1 MVTLD
6 FYICLENTPLD
17 INNNLQMK
25 HFLYPSSSKVKTLPL
40 LSLLF
45 FTSLAFAQTGTIRGT
60 IKDSKNN
67 EDLIGATVLIE
78 GTTLGAATDVN
89 GFFSIA
95 KVPTGKVKLLLTYV
109 AYKKKEIAD
118 VTVEAD
124 KITEVNTVMDDEAK
138 LLQEVRIVGA
148 RQTNTE
154 VSVISEIKASQNIV
168 SGISSQQIARSLDR
182 DAAQVVKR
190 VPGITI
196 VGDRFINIRG
206 LNARYN
212 NVMLH
217 NAFTPSMET
226 DVKSFSFDVIPSGQ
240 IDRLLIYKTPSADL
254 PGEFAGGIVKI
265 FTKNIPD
272 QNSITLDYSLG
283 VRQGTTFQNFSESK
297 QGTGYWT
304 SFNNGYLDLPRDF
317 PKDIR
322 SIENN
327 PALLELTGRSLR
339 NEWIPVKSSAMP
351 DQRVSLTGN
360 FKMSL
365 GRIKIG
371 NVTAV
376 NFSES
381 RLFNAVERNDY
392 NIGAGNQIETLF
404 EYDDKYNT
412 RNNRVGALHNWSFR
426 LNENHTIDF
435 KNLFNQISTGR
446 YVNRT
451 GQDVA
456 QNFRPNSNSFDQ
468 VYRGIYTGQLTGKHK
483 LNGDKSVVDW
493 VAGYNYSYR
502 DQPDYK
508 RYRADVLDPAT
519 GRSEIYIP
527 IGQAQSFF
535 LGRFS
540 SEMRENGYTASAN
553 LTQKLGKG
561 EKEIE
566 IKVGGFYESK
576 DRSFKAR
583 NIGYVRSSNFS
594 PTLLA
599 ADVNTLFQNIRND
612 GGIKIG
618 EQTNPNDSYTA
629 SNEQIAGY
637 GLVNVPL
644 NSKFN
649 AIAGVRVEY
658 NRQKMNSTF
667 LGGAAARVDN
677 PITSLLP
684 SANLTYNFSEKMLLR
699 AAYGMTVNRPEFRE
713 LAPFSFFDFD
723 FNVVYEGNPQ
733 LKIAK
738 VHNMDLRWELYP
750 TPNEIISVA
759 GFYKYF
765 DSPIESTVDLGS
777 TGVGSKTFVANNAK
791 SAFSTGI
798 EIEIKKG
805 LANLGASK
813 LLQNT
818 SLLFNTA
825 LIYSRVDLGDKG
837 LGQSNNRPLQ
847 GQSPYIVNVGI
858 NYSEPKKDLQINL
871 LYNVIGRRIIAVGF
885 EAYPDLYEMPRNV
898 LDLTF
903 SKGIKERWTIK
914 GGVQDILN
922 QPFRILQDANKDNKF
937 DNSTDLTVQRYNLG
951 QLFSLGFAYRI
962 L

>member
-1 MVTLD
+1 MRSILPH
-6 FYICLENTPLD
+6 Y
-17 INNNLQMK
+17 
-25 HFLYPSSSKVKTLPL
+25 SKVKQL
-40 LSLLF
+40 LLAFCVFASSL
-45 FTSLAFAQTGTIRGT
+45 TFAQTGTIRGT
-60 IKDSKNN
+60 LKDSKNN
-67 EDLIGATVLIE
+67 EDLIGATVLVD
-78 GTTLGAATDVN
+78 GTQLGAATDIN

-95 KVPTGKVKLLLTYV
+95 KVPAGKVKLVLNYV
-109 AYKKKEIAD
+109 GYKKKEITD

-124 KITEVNTVMDDEAK
+124 KVTEINATMDDEAQV
-138 LLQEVRIVGA
+138 LQEVKVVGT

-154 VSVISEIKASQNIV
+154 VSVLSEIKASQNIV
-168 SGISSQQIARSLDR
+168 SGISSQQIARTLDR

-206 LNARYN
+206 LNSRYN

-226 DVKSFSFDVIPSGQ
+226 DVKAFSFDVIPSGQ

-272 QNSITLDYSLG
+272 QNSIVLDYSVG
-283 VRQGTTFQNFSESK
+283 IRQATTFQDFSQSK
-297 QGTGYWT
+297 QGPGYWT
-304 SFNNGYLDLPRDF
+304 SFNNGYLDLPSDF

-322 SIENN
+322 AIQNN
-327 PALLELTGRSLR
+327 PALIELAGRSLR
-339 NEWIPVKSSAMP
+339 NEWVPVTSKATP

-365 GRIKIG
+365 GNIRIG
-371 NVTAV
+371 NVTAI
-376 NFSES
+376 NFSET

-392 NIGAGNQIETLF
+392 NIGSGTVNNIETLF

-412 RNNRVGALHNWSFR
+412 RNNRLGVLHNWSFR
-426 LNENHTIDF
+426 LNENHSIDF

-446 YVNRT
+446 YIHRT
-451 GQDVA
+451 GVDVA
-456 QNFRPNSNSFDQ
+456 QSYRPNNHSFDQ
-468 VYRGIYTGQLTGKHK
+468 VYRGIYTGQLGGKHK

-508 RYRADVLDPAT
+508 RYRSDVLDPAT

-535 LGRFS
+535 LGRFN
-540 SEMRENGYTASAN
+540 SEMQENGFTASAN
-553 LTQKLGKG
+553 LTQKIGKG
-561 EKEIE
+561 DKETE
-566 IKVGGFYESK
+566 LKFGAFYEVK
-576 DRSFKAR
+576 DRSFKGR
-583 NIGYVRSSNFS
+583 NLGYVRSSNFAPS
-594 PTLLA
+594 LA
-599 ADVNTLFQNIRND
+599 SADINTLFQNIRND
-612 GGIKIG
+612 GGIQLG

-637 GLVNVPL
+637 GSVNVPL
-644 NSKFN
+644 TNKFN
-649 AIAGVRVEY
+649 AIAGVRLEY

-677 PITSLLP
+677 PITSVLP
-684 SANLTYNFSEKMLLR
+684 SLNLTYNFNEKMLLR

-723 FNVVYEGNPQ
+723 FNVVYEGNPA
-733 LKIAK
+733 LKIAT
-738 VHNMDLRWELYP
+738 VQNVDLRWELYP
-750 TPNEIISVA
+750 TPNELVSIA
-759 GFYKYF
+759 GFYKSF
-765 DSPIESTVDLGS
+765 ANPIESTVDLGS
-777 TGVGSKTFVANNAK
+777 TGVGSKTFVASNAQ
-791 SAFSTGI
+791 SAYSTGV

-805 LANLGASK
+805 LASFGGAK
-813 LLQNT
+813 LLQNS

-825 LIYSRVDLGDKG
+825 LIYSRVNLGSAG
-837 LGQSNNRPLQ
+837 LGQSDNRPLQ
-847 GQSPYIVNVGI
+847 GQSPYIINVGF
-858 NYSEPKKDLQINL
+858 NYTEPKSDLQVNL

-898 LDLTF
+898 VDLTF
-903 SKGIKERWTIK
+903 SKGIKDRWTIK

-937 DNSTDLTVQRYNLG
+937 KDGTDLTVQKYRLG
-951 QLFSLGFAYRI
+951 QLFSIGLSYRI

>member
-1 MVTLD
+1 M
-6 FYICLENTPLD
+6 
-17 INNNLQMK
+17 
-25 HFLYPSSSKVKTLPL
+25 
-40 LSLLF
+40 
-45 FTSLAFAQTGTIRGT
+45 AQTGTIRGT
-60 IKDSKNN
+60 LKDSKNN
-67 EDLIGATVLIE
+67 EDLIGATVLID
-78 GTTLGAATDVN
+78 GTTTGAATDIN
-89 GFFSIA
+89 GFFSIS
-95 KVPTGKVKLLLTYV
+95 KVPVGKVKLVLNYV
-109 AYKKKEIAD
+109 GYRKKEIAD

-124 KITEVNTVMDDEAK
+124 KITEINALMDDEAR
-138 LLQEVRIVGA
+138 LLQEVKVVGA

-154 VSVISEIKASQNIV
+154 VSVLSEIKASQNIV
-168 SGISSQQIARSLDR
+168 SGISSQQIARTLDR

-206 LNARYN
+206 LNSRYN

-226 DVKSFSFDVIPSGQ
+226 DVKAFSFDVIPSGQ

-254 PGEFAGGIVKI
+254 PGEFAGGIVKV

-283 VRQGTTFQNFSESK
+283 IRQGTTFQEFNESK
-297 QGTGYWT
+297 QGPGYWT
-304 SFNNGYLDLPRDF
+304 SFNNGFLDLPANF
-317 PKDIR
+317 PSDIR
-322 SIENN
+322 AIQNN
-327 PALLELTGRSLR
+327 PALIELAGRSLR
-339 NEWIPVKSSAMP
+339 NEWVPVKSNSIP
-351 DQRVSLTGN
+351 DQRVALTGN

-365 GRIKIG
+365 GKIRIG
-371 NVTAV
+371 NVTAI

-392 NIGAGNQIETLF
+392 NIGAGNEIETLF
-404 EYDDKYNT
+404 LYDDKYNT
-412 RNNRVGALHNWSFR
+412 RNNRLGVLHNWSFR
-426 LNENHTIDF
+426 INENHSIDF

-446 YVNRT
+446 YINRT
-451 GQDVA
+451 GQDIA
-456 QNFRPNSNSFDQ
+456 QNFRPNSASFDQ
-468 VYRGIYTGQLTGKHK
+468 VYRGIYTSQLGGKHK

-508 RYRADVLDPAT
+508 RYRADVLDPVT

-540 SEMRENGYTASAN
+540 SAMVENGYTASVN
-553 LTQKLGKG
+553 LTQKVGKKD
-561 EKEIE
+561 KEIE
-566 IKVGGFYESK
+566 LKFGGFYEFK

-583 NIGYVRSSNFS
+583 NLGYVRSNNFS
-594 PTLLA
+594 PNLLT
-599 ADVNTLFQNIRND
+599 ADINTLFQNIRND
-612 GGIKIG
+612 GGIQLG

-629 SNEQIAGY
+629 SNDQIAGY
-637 GLVNVPL
+637 GSANIPL
-644 NSKFN
+644 TSKFN
-649 AIAGVRVEY
+649 AIVGTRVEY

-667 LGGAAARVDN
+667 LGGAPARVDN
-677 PITSLLP
+677 PITSVLP

-723 FNVVYEGNPQ
+723 FNVVYEGNPA
-733 LKIAK
+733 LNIAK

-750 TPNEIISVA
+750 TPNELVSVA
-759 GFYKYF
+759 AFYKFF
-765 DSPIESTVDLGS
+765 DSPIESTIDLGS

-791 SAFSTGI
+791 SAYSTGI
-798 EIEIKKG
+798 ELEVKKG
-805 LANLGASK
+805 LASFGAAK
-813 LLQNT
+813 FLQNT

-825 LIYSRVDLGDKG
+825 LIYSRVDLGDKSF
-837 LGQSNNRPLQ
+837 GQSNNRPLQ

-871 LYNVIGRRIIAVGF
+871 LYNVIGQRIIAVGF

-898 LDLTF
+898 VDLTF
-903 SKGIKERWTIK
+903 SKGIKDRWTIK
-914 GGVQDILN
+914 GGIQDILN
-922 QPFRILQDANKDNKF
+922 QPFQILQDANGDKKF
-937 DNSTDLTVQRYNLG
+937 DRETDLTVQKYRLG